1 MVDQELVRVIRQVL
15 CRRLNATE
23 AATLVSAM
31 VPRKV
36 AAGGLICR
44 EGNETAG
51 LMILLRG
58 TAEVSKGGRDPASAQ
73 QLAKVEA
80 PTVLGEVSLLL
91 LRGKYTATVRAQT
104 DCELW
109 ILPKTDF
116 VQMLDGEN
124 VAVYKLVATL
134 AEVLARRLLLMD
146 AKMMELARRGD
157 HPAPV
162 EELATFRQ
170 KLAWEWSSSAKATE

>member
-1 MVDQELVRVIRQVL
+1 MVDQELVRVIRTVL
-15 CRRLNATE
+15 CRRLNAAE
-23 AATLVSAM
+23 AAALVSAM
-31 VPRKV
+31 VPRNV
-36 AAGGLICR
+36 AAGGLVCR

-91 LRGKYTATVRAQT
+91 PRGKYTASIRART

-109 ILPKTDF
+109 VLPKTDF
-116 VQMLDGEN
+116 LQMLDREN
-124 VAVYKLVATL
+124 VAVFKLVATL
-134 AEVLARRLLLMD
+134 AEVLARRLVLMD
-146 AKMMELARRGD
+146 GKMLELARRSD
-157 HPAPV
+157 PAAAA
-162 EELATFRQ
+162 EEFAAFRQ
-170 KLAWEWSSSAKATE
+170 KLSLEWSPQGKSTG

>member
-1 MVDQELVRVIRQVL
+1 MVDQELVRVIRTVL
-15 CRRLNATE
+15 CRRLNPAE

-36 AAGGLICR
+36 TAGSLICR

-58 TAEVSKGGRDPASAQ
+58 TAEVSKGGPASSQ

-104 DCELW
+104 DCDLW
-109 ILPKTDF
+109 VLPKTDF
-116 VQMLDGEN
+116 VQMLDSEN
-124 VAVYKLVATL
+124 VAVFKLVATL

-146 AKMMELARRGD
+146 GKMMELARRGD

-162 EELATFRQ
+162 EELTFRQ
-170 KLAWEWSSSAKATE
+170 KLAWDWSSSARAE

>member
-1 MVDQELVRVIRQVL
+1 MVDQELVRVIRTVL
-15 CRRLNATE
+15 CRRLNPAE

-36 AAGGLICR
+36 TAGSLICR

-58 TAEVSKGGRDPASAQ
+58 TAEVSKGGPASSQ

-104 DCELW
+104 DCDLW
-109 ILPKTDF
+109 VLPKTDF
-116 VQMLDGEN
+116 VQMLDSEN
-124 VAVYKLVATL
+124 VAVFKLVATL

-146 AKMMELARRGD
+146 GKMMELARRGD

-162 EELATFRQ
+162 EELTAYHQ
-170 KLAWEWSSSAKATE
+170 KLTWEWSSSARAAE

>member
-1 MVDQELVRVIRQVL
+1 MVDPELVRVIRTVL
-15 CRRLNATE
+15 CRRLNEAE
-23 AATLVSAM
+23 AAGLVSAM

-36 AAGGLICR
+36 SAGGLVCR

-51 LMILLRG
+51 LMVLLRG
-58 TAEVSKGGRDPASAQ
+58 TAEVSKGGPSSTQ
-73 QLAKVEA
+73 SLAKVEA

-116 VQMLDGEN
+116 VQMLEKEN
-124 VAVYKLVATL
+124 VAVFKLVATL
-134 AEVLARRLLLMD
+134 AEVLARRLVLMD
-146 AKMMELARRGD
+146 GKMMELARRGD

-162 EELATFRQ
+162 EELTTFRQ
-170 KLAWEWSSSAKATE
+170 KLAWEWSTAGRGAE